1 MLEKKTHYILLLIC
15 GDNMKKGFTLIEILA
30 VIAILAIIAT
40 LAIMNITSLFRE
52 SKEKAFIT
60 QAQLVYNF
68 ASDEYASKKLLP
80 NSDINTS
87 FCNIVGN
94 EISMT
99 VSSNV
104 KYIIKFTNDKISSFR
119 ITDGVFSYKIKSF
132 SEISATDSNFKKENI
147 DAINSC
153 D

>member
-1 MLEKKTHYILLLIC
+1 
-15 GDNMKKGFTLIEILA
+15 MKKGFTLIEILA
-30 VIAILAIIAT
+30 VIAILSIIAT
-40 LAIMNITSLFRE
+40 LAIINITGLFRE

-60 QAQLVYNF
+60 QAQMVYSF
-68 ASDEYASKKLLP
+68 ANDEYTSKKLIP
-80 NSDINTS
+80 NSDNIVL
-87 FCNIVGN
+87 FCNIGGN

-104 KYIIKFTNDKISSFR
+104 KYVIKFTNDKISSFK
-119 ITDGVFSYKIKSF
+119 ITDGVFSYVNDNIKSS
-132 SEISATDSNFKKENI
+132 SEISATDSHFKKENI